1 MRMLN
6 LIALT
11 ILAGCAS
18 QEQAKESPQPAQV
31 ATHHASA
38 AAPTAAVA
46 DAKAQKFKVPPGY
59 KARVK
64 EGTTVYCRKDIILGS
79 RFPTESCYTEAQ
91 IDQLQANAAAARRE
105 MQKGQICG
113 SATALCAGQ

>member
-18 QEQAKESPQPAQV
+18 QEPAKESLPPAQV
-31 ATHHASA
+31 ATHRAPA
-38 AAPTAAVA
+38 AAPVA
-46 DAKAQKFKVPPGY
+46 LADEKTPKFKVPSGY
-59 KARVK
+59 RPRGKGDA
-64 EGTTVYCRKDIILGS
+64 TVYCRKDVILGS
-79 RFPTESCYTEAQ
+79 RFPTESCYTRAQ
-91 IDQLQANAAAARRE
+91 IDQLEANSASSRRE

-113 SATALCAGQ
+113 SAAGCGGQ

>member
-18 QEQAKESPQPAQV
+18 PEPAKESPRPAQV
-31 ATHHASA
+31 ATQPAPA
-38 AAPTAAVA
+38 AAAVA
-46 DAKAQKFKVPPGY
+46 LADEKTHTFKVPSGY
-59 KARVK
+59 KPRGKGAA
-64 EGTTVYCRKDIILGS
+64 TVYCRKDVTLSS

-91 IDQLQANAAAARRE
+91 LSERGANP
-105 MQKGQICG
+105 
-113 SATALCAGQ
+113 